1 MSKRHSMRV
10 RLTVIVAVLAPS
22 MAAAQ
27 DKLCDSARAST
38 VTRGAGVTVQKV
50 TLSGKWGSNSAT
62 IFLPD
67 KEIAVGGV
75 VLSHSAIHSESISVD
90 LLPFALTLARAGAAV
105 IVPDRTLSW
114 PPATAT
120 TNREGAAVT
129 CAAHWMVE
137 NVRVLNDG
145 VPLTNENRVVIRQ
158 GYGYV
163 GPRVCNPD
171 VADHCRLDVPF
182 GSSGYVRQTVW
193 VPVGETEGGDNTGG
207 MLSTG
212 GLQPA
217 QWLQRMLGLAPIEAI
232 VAVP

>member
-1 MSKRHSMRV
+1 MRV
-10 RLTVIVAVLAPS
+10 RLTVILAVAVFAPS

-27 DKLCDSARAST
+27 DKLCDSAKAST
-38 VTRGAGVTVQKV
+38 VNRGAGVIVQKV
-50 TLSGKWGSNSAT
+50 MLGGKWGSSSAT

-67 KEIAVGGV
+67 KEIAEGVV
-75 VLSHSAIHSESISVD
+75 VLSHSAIHSETGTSVA

-105 IVPDRTLSW
+105 IVPGRMLNW

-137 NVRVLNDG
+137 NVKVVNDG
-145 VPLTNENRVVIRQ
+145 MPLTNENHVVIRE

-163 GPRVCNPD
+163 GPRVCDPD
-171 VADHCRLDVPF
+171 VADHCRLYMPF
-182 GSSGYVRQTVW
+182 GSSGYRRHAVW
-193 VPVGETEGGDNTGG
+193 VPVGETEGGDNTSG
-207 MLSTG
+207 MLSTS
-212 GLQPA
+212 GLHSA